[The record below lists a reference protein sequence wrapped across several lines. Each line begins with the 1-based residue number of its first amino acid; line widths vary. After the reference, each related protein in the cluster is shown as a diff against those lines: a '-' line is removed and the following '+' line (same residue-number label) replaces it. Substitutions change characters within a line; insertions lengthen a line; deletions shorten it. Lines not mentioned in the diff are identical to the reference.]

1 MNVHV
6 KRQLQSSRN
15 WQSITNKYIW
25 QFFVKGNFVC
35 SWLLWIT
42 SNSTI
47 ILSPE
52 TLPSILR
59 LLSKHDN
66 VTSITADF
74 SESNIVELLR
84 WYLIRWQK
92 EISQYSSLKYYQNKN
107 RKNWSYN
114 PHSKIFKI
122 SWSWPIPKDWL

>member
-25 QFFVKGNFVC
+25 QFFVKSNFVC

-59 LLSKHDN
+59 LLSKHDI

-122 SWSWPIPKDWL
+122 SRSWPIPKDWL